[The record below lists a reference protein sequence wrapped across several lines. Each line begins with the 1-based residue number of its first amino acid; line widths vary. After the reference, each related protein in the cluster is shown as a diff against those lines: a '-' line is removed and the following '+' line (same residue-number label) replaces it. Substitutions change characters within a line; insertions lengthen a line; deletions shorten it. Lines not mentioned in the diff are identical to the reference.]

1 MRKILL
7 AVFLITAIFVSATDY
22 FFGLGFQGLVNV
34 NHTDGEWRIS
44 IVPVT
49 SLSSGGVESG
59 GFVFNVLRDR
69 GFALVSRLSLKPVT
83 HVHTFHCEAIDVN
96 AKTLEVFVADGTHG
110 LKIYKFYGP
119 RLYKLVQT
127 LPVKGWVNSL
137 AYHENSILAGTEVDG
152 LFLFKRGPEGFEE
165 IQRLFPSGIDRVEA
179 GITVRAIAASGE
191 RFFVAAGSEGALVLE
206 FSDGLLRV
214 TGKLT
219 TNYALDVA
227 VGDKYIAVV
236 EPQEKA
242 VSFFDVLDL
251 KPVASLYFDVSPVQ
265 AVIAKDWED
274 GKDYL
279 LCRFNDSVS
288 IIEMGAFQEIFSMKG
303 AFFGIV
309 KPVYG
314 ID

>member
-7 AVFLITAIFVSATDY
+7 FVFLINTIFVLATDY
-22 FFGLGFQGLVNV
+22 FFGLGFQGRVNV
-34 NHTDGEWRIS
+34 NHTNGEWRIS

-49 SLSSGGVESG
+49 SLSSGGIESG
-59 GFVFNVLRDR
+59 GLVFNVLRDR
-69 GFALVSRLSLKPVT
+69 GFVLVSRLSLKPVT
-83 HVHTFHCEAIDVN
+83 HVSTFHCEAIDVN
-96 AKTLEVFVADGTHG
+96 TKTLEVFVADGTHG
-110 LKIYKFYGP
+110 LKIYKFFGSH
-119 RLYKLVQT
+119 LYKLVQT
-127 LPVKGWVNSL
+127 LSVKGWVNSL
-137 AYHENSILAGTEVDG
+137 AYHDNFILAGTEVDG
-152 LFLFKRGPEGFEE
+152 LFLFKRNPEGFEE
-165 IQRLFPSGIDRVEA
+165 VQRLFPSGIDRMEG
-179 GITVRAIAASGE
+179 GITVHAIAASGE
-191 RFFVAAGSEGALVLE
+191 RFFVAAGSEGTLVLE

-288 IIEMGAFQEIFSMKG
+288 IIEVGAFQELFSMKG